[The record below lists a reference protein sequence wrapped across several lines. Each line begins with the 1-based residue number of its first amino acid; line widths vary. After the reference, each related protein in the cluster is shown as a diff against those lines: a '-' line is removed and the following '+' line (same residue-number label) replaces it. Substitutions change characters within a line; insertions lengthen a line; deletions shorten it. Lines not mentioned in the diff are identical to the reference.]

1 MSESPLIED
10 RCHPL
15 RGAEHRLDAPQIIAL
30 LKQLDGWEIVNKH
43 LHREFRFAD
52 YKSTMLF
59 VNAVAWLAER
69 ENHHPDLEVG
79 YSRVMVAYST
89 HDVGGLS
96 RNDFICAAKIEALTS
111 L

>member
-10 RCHPL
+10 RCRSL
-15 RGAEHRLDAPQIIAL
+15 RGAEHRLNATQILAL
-30 LKQLDGWEIVNKH
+30 LKQLDGWEIEQES

-59 VNAVAWLAER
+59 VNAIAWLAER
-69 ENHHPDLEVG
+69 EDHHPDLEVG
-79 YSRVMVAYST
+79 YSRVKVTYST

-96 RNDFICAAKIEALTS
+96 RNDFICAAKIEALKS
-111 L
+111 I

>member
-1 MSESPLIED
+1 MPESPLIED

-15 RGAEHRLDAPQIIAL
+15 RGAEHRLDKSQILAL
-30 LKQLDGWEIVNKH
+30 LKQLDGWEVDQER
-43 LHREFRFAD
+43 LLREFHFAD
-52 YKSTMLF
+52 YKSTLLF
-59 VNAVAWLAER
+59 VNAIGWLAER

-79 YSRVMVAYST
+79 YVRVKVAYST

-111 L
+111 I